1 MKFLFILF
9 ASSLVVFAE
18 DYVYGPNSS
27 EQANVPR
34 GKVIDF
40 TLKQSKIFPGT
51 IRSYSIYVPA
61 QYKGEPAA
69 LMVFQDGHAF
79 LKKTGSFRATTVMD
93 NLIHQKKM
101 PITIGVFIDPG
112 YKRATLPEKRGWK
125 PRPENRSVEY
135 DTLGDRYARFLIEE
149 IIPKVAEKYTLSDDP
164 DQRAIAGTS
173 SGAICAWTVAWERP
187 DYFRKVLSFIG
198 SYTNIR
204 GGHVYPAMIRQEEV
218 KPIRIFLQDGANDLD
233 NKFGNW
239 PLANQQMAKSLAF
252 AKYDYKFV
260 FGTGGH
266 SGLHGGTILPEAMQW
281 LWRPL
286 EKAQKK

>member
-9 ASSLVVFAE
+9 ASSLIVFAE

-93 NLIHQKKM
+93 NLIHQKK
-101 PITIGVFIDPG
+101 
-112 YKRATLPEKRGWK
+112 
-125 PRPENRSVEY
+125 
-135 DTLGDRYARFLIEE
+135 
-149 IIPKVAEKYTLSDDP
+149 
-164 DQRAIAGTS
+164 
-173 SGAICAWTVAWERP
+173 
-187 DYFRKVLSFIG
+187 
-198 SYTNIR
+198 
-204 GGHVYPAMIRQEEV
+204 
-218 KPIRIFLQDGANDLD
+218 LD
-233 NKFGNW
+233 
-239 PLANQQMAKSLAF
+239 
-252 AKYDYKFV
+252 
-260 FGTGGH
+260 
-266 SGLHGGTILPEAMQW
+266 E
-281 LWRPL
+281 
-286 EKAQKK
+286 